1 MYFLQSFGVL
11 DVQNVTGENKVE
23 SIKCYQMWMG
33 KQNKNL
39 ALVLTLFLGLVALGV
54 TKSKVR
60 AAWIFQLG
68 LLQALNWR
76 AEV

>member
-1 MYFLQSFGVL
+1 MYFLQSSAVV
-11 DVQNVTGENKVE
+11 DVQNVIGKNKVE

-39 ALVLTLFLGLVALGV
+39 ALVLTPILGLGALDLAQ
-54 TKSKVR
+54 SKMR
-60 AAWIFQLG
+60 AAWIFQLS
-68 LLQALNWR
+68 LLQALIWR